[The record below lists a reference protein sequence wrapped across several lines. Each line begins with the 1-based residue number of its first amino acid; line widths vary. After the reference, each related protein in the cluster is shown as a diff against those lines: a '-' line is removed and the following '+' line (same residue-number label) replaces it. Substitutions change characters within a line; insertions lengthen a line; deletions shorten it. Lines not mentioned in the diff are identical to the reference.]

1 MMTFLTSNNFSREA
15 VEGIMEMLFGD
26 LSPEGAGRLDSL
38 YSELSEED
46 KMSVILKHI
55 IQAHYEIEF

>member
-15 VEGIMEMLFGD
+15 VEGIVGMLYGD
-26 LSPEGAGRLDSL
+26 LSPEVAGRLDSL

-55 IQAHYEIEF
+55 IHAHYDIKF